1 MNMNTSD
8 EAYKLAASFYLSSCH
23 DDWTGERLR
32 KAILADING
41 DDEQAIAD
49 QQELEV
55 WDPIE
60 RHICRSHPMADPYE
74 ELDDL
79 IDNLAY
85 AFLQFAK
92 GDQNIVLP

>member
-1 MNMNTSD
+1 MNTSD

-41 DDEQAIAD
+41 EDKQALAD

-55 WDPIE
+55 WGPIE
-60 RHICRSHPMADPYE
+60 QHICATCSMDDPNV

-85 AFLQFAK
+85 AFMQFAK
-92 GDQNIVLP
+92 GNH

>member
-1 MNMNTSD
+1 MNTSD

-32 KAILADING
+32 KAILADANSE
-41 DDEQAIAD
+41 DKQALAD

-60 RHICRSHPMADPYE
+60 RHICANCSMDDPNV

-79 IDNLAY
+79 IDNLAD
-85 AFLQFAK
+85 AFMQFAK
-92 GDQNIVLP
+92 GNH